1 MNELLVKAQELSEM
15 IKTSKE
21 YLLAKET
28 EQIQANDEKAQE
40 MIKEYNEKRR
50 DIAVKM
56 QYGKMSDE
64 ETEVLRKEINEAF
77 DKLMEYDVINTEH
90 QDELVDDVEAQR
102 DFELLNQQ
110 IMTIIS
116 GAGNEGCSGS
126 CSSCSGC
133 H

>member
-28 EQIQANDEKAQE
+28 EQIQGNDEKAQE

-77 DKLMEYDVINTEH
+77 DKLMEYDVIKNY
-90 QDELVDDVEAQR
+90 VEAQR

>member
-1 MNELLVKAQELSEM
+1 MNELIKKADELATL

-28 EQIQANDEKAQE
+28 EEIQKNDEKAQE
-40 MIKEYNEKRR
+40 MIKEYNDKRR

-56 QYGKMSDE
+56 QYNEMSDKQMSELNE
-64 ETEVLRKEINEAF
+64 EMEAAF
-77 DKLMEYDVINTEH
+77 DKLMEYDVIKNY
-90 QDELVDDVEAQR
+90 VDAQNE
-102 DFELLNQQ
+102 FEELNQQ
-110 IMTIIS
+110 IISIIANATRE
-116 GAGNEGCSGS
+116 GGCSGS

>member
-77 DKLMEYDVINTEH
+77 DKLMEYDVIKNY
-90 QDELVDDVEAQR
+90 VEAQR

>member
-1 MNELLVKAQELSEM
+1 M

-50 DIAVKM
+50 DIAVKV
-56 QYGKMSDE
+56 QCGNMSDE
-64 ETEVLRKEINEAF
+64 ETEALRKEINEAF
-77 DKLMEYDVINTEH
+77 DKLMEYDVIKNY
-90 QDELVDDVEAQR
+90 VEAQR

-110 IMTIIS
+110 IMSIVS

>member
-1 MNELLVKAQELSEM
+1 MNEILTKAQELAEM

-28 EQIQANDEKAQE
+28 ENIQANDEKAQE

-56 QYGKMSDE
+56 QYGQMSEE
-64 ETEVLRKEINEAF
+64 ETEALRKEINEAF
-77 DKLMEYDVINTEH
+77 DKLMSYDVIKNY
-90 QDELVDDVEAQR
+90 VEAQK
-102 DFELLNQQ
+102 DFEILNQQ
-110 IMTIIS
+110 VMNIIS
-116 GAGNEGCSGS
+116 GAANGGCGGS

>member
-1 MNELLVKAQELSEM
+1 MEELILKARELAEM

-28 EQIQANDEKAQE
+28 ENIQANDEKAQE

-56 QYGKMSDE
+56 QYGQMSDE
-64 ETEVLRKEINEAF
+64 ETEALRKEINEAF
-77 DKLMEYDVINTEH
+77 DKLMEYDVIRNY
-90 QDELVDDVEAQR
+90 VEAQK
-102 DFELLNQQ
+102 DFEILNQE
-110 IMTIIS
+110 IMNIIA
-116 GAGNEGCSGS
+116 GAVNGGCSGS

>member
-1 MNELLVKAQELSEM
+1 MNEILTKAQELAEM

-28 EQIQANDEKAQE
+28 ENIQANDEKAQE
-40 MIKEYNEKRR
+40 MIKAYNEKRR

-56 QYGKMSDE
+56 QYGNMSDE
-64 ETEVLRKEINEAF
+64 ETEALRKEITEAF
-77 DKLMEYDVINTEH
+77 DTLMAYDVIKNY
-90 QDELVDDVEAQR
+90 VEAQK
-102 DFELLNQQ
+102 DFEILNQQ
-110 IMTIIS
+110 VMSIIS
-116 GAGNEGCSGS
+116 GAANGGCGGS

>member
-28 EQIQANDEKAQE
+28 EQIQANDDKAQE

-77 DKLMEYDVINTEH
+77 DKLMEYDVIKNY
-90 QDELVDDVEAQR
+90 VEAQR

-116 GAGNEGCSGS
+116 GAGNDGCSGS